1 MKSMILRPR
10 RCVSW
15 LFVTFALLSL
25 ALAGTSALAQQDRDR
40 PNGDRPGRG
49 MGRDRGPGGGR
60 GDRRRDRENGNP
72 PREQDA
78 RPADSTTPAPA
89 ASTANSFGTTS
100 ESDRIRKYAS
110 DIVAKY
116 DKDGNSILAGDELDG
131 LSSHLRNADSS
142 GDGKITVDEIY
153 QFASKGSSSASSAKP
168 ATSTTTATAS
178 KSSDPVERK
187 ITNDKRKSYR
197 FKSTKDRTN
206 NWRFSSR
213 DANGDGQVSM
223 SEFASSW
230 SDRTAAEFIR
240 YDKNNDGMITADEAK

>member
-1 MKSMILRPR
+1 
-10 RCVSW
+10 
-15 LFVTFALLSL
+15 LLSL
-25 ALAGTSALAQQDRDR
+25 ALAGTSALAQQDRER

-72 PREQDA
+72 SREQDA
-78 RPADSTTPAPA
+78 RPADSSNPPLA
-89 ASTANSFGTTS
+89 ASTANRFGTTS

-142 GDGKITVDEIY
+142 GDGKITVDEIIA
-153 QFASKGSSSASSAKP
+153 FSSKGSSSASTAKP
-168 ATSTTTATAS
+168 ATSATAVPSS
-178 KSSDPVERK
+178 KSSEPVERK

-197 FKSTKDRTN
+197 FKSTKERTN

-213 DANGDGQVSM
+213 DANGEGQVSM
-223 SEFASSW
+223 SEYARNW
-230 SDRTAAEFIR
+230 SDRTAAEFVR